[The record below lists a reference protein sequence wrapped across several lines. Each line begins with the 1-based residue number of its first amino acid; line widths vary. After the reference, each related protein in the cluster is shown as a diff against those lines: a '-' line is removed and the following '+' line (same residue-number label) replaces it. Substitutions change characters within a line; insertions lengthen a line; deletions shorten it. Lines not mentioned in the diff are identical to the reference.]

1 MALHLPGASDPGEEQ
16 ALSTI
21 NTTPLVDVMLVLLII
36 FLITVPVIRYPQHVE
51 LPRQAA
57 QARHPRASDV
67 VISVTRDGRMYWGD
81 ARLADPAELRR
92 RLRTA
97 AALRPQPRVQI
108 SADRAGT
115 YAAVGADVDAEPACR
130 PRCTTS
136 RRRRSTPRH

>member
-1 MALHLPGASDPGEEQ
+1 MALHLPGPADDGQEQ

-36 FLITVPVIRYPQHVE
+36 FLITVPVIRYPQHVD

-67 VISVTRDGRMYWGD
+67 VISVERDGRLYWGD
-81 ARLADPAELRR
+81 TALADSQALRS
-92 RLRTA
+92 RLRALA
-97 AALRPQPRVQI
+97 AQRPQPRVQI

-115 YAAVGADVDAEPACR
+115 YAAVGAVVDACRDAGIATLGFVTQPPAR
-130 PRCTTS
+130 
-136 RRRRSTPRH
+136 